1 MSPSDEQYIFKK
13 FKELCTSLPEGEP
26 TFPDMPD
33 VIYTTNLGKTI
44 GIEITEC
51 YYNEFL
57 KASSEFT
64 VKFNKEV
71 INNIEEDFEYPFILD
86 IELNHE
92 NPIKLK
98 FRNSIIKD
106 LRKICV
112 KEFSKLNPRESK
124 KLENIGEI
132 ESFGQV
138 KELLLSSGYR
148 HLPES
153 ILSITMTRVDGIE
166 KSFHLETTAGVVPSF
181 NDEILN
187 KIIKSKEKSLLQYKK
202 CDENWLLICEGI
214 DFYSYFSDID
224 LKEKIVSD
232 FNKIFLY
239 RKLHSQVVQLK

>member
-1 MSPSDEQYIFKK
+1 
-13 FKELCTSLPEGEP
+13 
-26 TFPDMPD
+26 MPD

-64 VKFNKEV
+64 FKFNKEV

-181 NDEILN
+181 NDEILY
-187 KIIKSKEKSLLQYKK
+187 KIIKSKEKRLLKYKK

-214 DFYSYFSDID
+214 DFYNYFSDID
-224 LKEKIVSD
+224 LKDKIVSD

-239 RKLHSQVVQLK
+239 RQLHSQVVQLK

>member
-1 MSPSDEQYIFKK
+1 
-13 FKELCTSLPEGEP
+13 
-26 TFPDMPD
+26 MPD

-64 VKFNKEV
+64 FKFNKEV

-187 KIIKSKEKSLLQYKK
+187 KIIKSKEKRLLKYKK

-214 DFYSYFSDID
+214 DFYNYFSDID
-224 LKEKIVSD
+224 LKDKIVSD

-239 RKLHSQVVQLK
+239 RQLHSQVVQLK